1 MDKNVLEFRRTVQG
15 NILKAF
21 GGGMSFRKPY
31 MSTTLKTV
39 S

>member
-15 NILKAF
+15 NILKAL
-21 GGGMSFRKPY
+21 GGMSFRKPY